1 MIPPPASSGEELFS
15 GACCYKY
22 FYLLASHL
30 ITEKQANYLRV
41 DMLRTHSKSKQLPV
55 KPGIELWNLSRG
67 QKSNEI
73 CLVDLFG
80 RIYCFN

>member
-1 MIPPPASSGEELFS
+1 MRNCSLGHAATNILPVGFS
-15 GACCYKY
+15 
-22 FYLLASHL
+22 FMHL
-30 ITEKQANYLRV
+30 VIEKQANYLKV
-41 DMLRTHSKSKQLPV
+41 DMLRRDSKSKQLPV
-55 KPGIELWNLSRG
+55 KPGTELWNLLRG